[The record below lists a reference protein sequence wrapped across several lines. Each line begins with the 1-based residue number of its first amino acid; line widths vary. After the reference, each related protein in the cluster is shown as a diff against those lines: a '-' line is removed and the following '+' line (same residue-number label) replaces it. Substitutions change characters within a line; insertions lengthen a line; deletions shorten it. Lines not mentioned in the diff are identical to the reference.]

1 MARGVVHEPFPS
13 LNYHDHLWDRMS
25 FLILRMRERL
35 FTSINEV
42 IRYVKKA
49 YQESPALLFERAKR
63 NMHERETRYS
73 RKVAICSSAI
83 SYVIKCTLFG

>member
-13 LNYHDHLWDRMS
+13 LNDHDHLWDRMS

-42 IRYVKKA
+42 IRYVKKK
-49 YQESPALLFERAKR
+49 LFTV
-63 NMHERETRYS
+63 NYFRYHLKNPGLIHW
-73 RKVAICSSAI
+73 RI
-83 SYVIKCTLFG
+83 